1 MKYTFYIFLA
11 IILFSCGNEKS
22 NETNQSSD
30 SPGNSQS
37 DFQLQKVDSVDF
49 KLLGDPIL
57 SDVSDDG
64 SQILFY
70 DYASSEIISID
81 QNGQLLGKFS
91 KQEDTP
97 DAYGFM
103 MELPGFIGNDQV
115 ALSGMRGIFTYN
127 LTGDMITKIDH
138 PESVGGVGFMPIAG
152 KSLETV
158 SWNGKKYLLPKSVRT
173 RGTYPGEQAFYD
185 RFRALE
191 WVDVASGESQEIIPF
206 EEGSLFKNGYGY
218 IVSDYTPAFEWVNE
232 KLYLS
237 LGADP
242 KLHIYQ
248 FSDNEFV
255 RDTTILMDIAGFQ
268 ELVLTERSEFQE
280 GTVSLNGSTPAI
292 RNIHR
297 VNDLLVIHYFGG
309 LDPAATEEAE
319 QLWMSGNEE
328 EAELLFEK
336 LEREASKGLL
346 IFDPKTKKFLANLP
360 FPKGMNEGGLSAG
373 GNFLWFQK
381 APSEEMEEDFV
392 RFYKYKLE
400 GI

>member
-1 MKYTFYIFLA
+1 MKYIFCFL
-11 IILFSCGNEKS
+11 ITTIFFSCGTEKS
-22 NETNQSSD
+22 DEAKQISTRSD
-30 SPGNSQS
+30 TSRIG
-37 DFQLQKVDSVDF
+37 FTLQKADSIDF
-49 KLLGDPIL
+49 KILGDPIL
-57 SDVSDDG
+57 SDVTEDG
-64 SQILFY
+64 AQVLFY
-70 DYASSEIISID
+70 DYASSEIITID
-81 QNGQLLGKFS
+81 QDGQLLGKFS
-91 KQEDTP
+91 KKEDTP

-103 MELPGFIGNDQV
+103 MELPGFLGSNQI
-115 ALSGMRGIFTYN
+115 ALAGMRGVFIYN
-127 LTGDMITKIDH
+127 IEGDLVKKIDH
-138 PESVGGVGFMPIAG
+138 PESVGGAAFMPIAG
-152 KSLETV
+152 KSIEAV
-158 SWNGKKYLLPKSVRT
+158 RWNNKDFLLPKSVRS
-173 RGTYPGEQAFYD
+173 RDTYPSEQAFYD

-218 IVSDYTPAFEWVNE
+218 IVSDYTPAFEWIDDR
-232 KLYLS
+232 LYIS

-248 FSDNEFV
+248 FSENEFK
-255 RDTTILMDIAGFQ
+255 RDTTILMDIPGFQ

-309 LDPAATEEAE
+309 LDPSATEEAE
-319 QLWMSGNEE
+319 QLWLSGDEE

-346 IFDPKTKKFLANLP
+346 VFDPKSNQILANLP
-360 FPKGMNEGGLSAG
+360 FPEGVNEGGLSAG

-381 APSEEMEEDFV
+381 APSEEEEEDFV

>member
-1 MKYTFYIFLA
+1 MKHSFYSFLLV
-11 IILFSCGNEKS
+11 ILFSCGNEKS
-22 NETNQSSD
+22 NEANQSL
-30 SPGNSQS
+30 GNSS
-37 DFQLQKVDSVDF
+37 SETNLILQKMDSVDYQI
-49 KLLGDPIL
+49 LGDPIL
-57 SDVSDDG
+57 SDVSEEG
-64 SQILFY
+64 SHILFY

-81 QNGQLLGKFS
+81 LDGQLLGRFS
-91 KQEDTP
+91 KKEDTP

-103 MELPGFIGNDQV
+103 MELPGFLGNNQV
-115 ALSGMRGIFTYN
+115 ALAGMRGVFIYN
-127 LTGDMITKIDH
+127 LEGDLVKKIDH
-138 PESVGGVGFMPIAG
+138 PESVGGAAFMPIAG
-152 KSLETV
+152 KSIETV
-158 SWNGKKYLLPKSVRT
+158 RWNGKDYLLPKSVRG
-173 RGTYPGEQAFYD
+173 RDTYPGEQAFYD

-218 IVSDYTPAFEWVNE
+218 IVSDYTPAFEWVDE
-232 KLYLS
+232 RLYIS

-248 FSDNEFV
+248 FSENEFK
-255 RDTTILMDIAGFQ
+255 RDTTILMDIPGFQ

-297 VNDLLVIHYFGG
+297 INDLLVIHYFGG

-346 IFDPKTKKFLANLP
+346 IFDPETQKFLANLP
-360 FPKGMNEGGLSAG
+360 FPLGVDEGGLSAG

-381 APSEEMEEDFV
+381 APSEEEEEDFV

>member
-1 MKYTFYIFLA
+1 MKSTFYTLA
-11 IILFSCGNEKS
+11 VLFLFSCGNKNSE
-22 NETNQSSD
+22 ETDQSL
-30 SPGNSQS
+30 GGTNNTET
-37 DFQLQKVDSVDF
+37 DFKLQKVDSTDY
-49 KLLGDPIL
+49 KILGDPIL
-57 SDVSDDG
+57 SDVSEDG
-64 SQILFY
+64 GQILFY

-81 QNGQLLGKFS
+81 QEGQLLGKFS
-91 KQEDTP
+91 KKEDTP

-103 MELPGFIGNDQV
+103 MELPGFLENNQV
-115 ALSGMRGIFTYN
+115 VLAGMRGIFIYN
-127 LTGDMITKIDH
+127 LAGDMVKKIDH
-138 PESVGGVGFMPIAG
+138 PESVGGAAFMPIAG
-152 KSLETV
+152 KSIKTV
-158 SWNGKKYLLPKSVRT
+158 NWNGKNFLLPKSVRG
-173 RGTYPGEQAFYD
+173 RDTYPGEQAFYD

-191 WVDVASGESQEIIPF
+191 WVDVESGKSQEIIPF

-255 RDTTILMDIAGFQ
+255 RDTTILMDIPGFQ